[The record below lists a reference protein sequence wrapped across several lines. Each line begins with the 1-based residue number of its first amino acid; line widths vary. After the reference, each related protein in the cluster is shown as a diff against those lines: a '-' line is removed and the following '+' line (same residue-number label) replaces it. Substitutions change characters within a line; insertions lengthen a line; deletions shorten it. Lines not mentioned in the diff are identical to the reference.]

1 MLNIGKEENNFSNF
15 NFINTL
21 KATGIAIVFTIILL
35 FIYSIILTYT
45 NTPEASIPTVTII
58 ITGISIL
65 FASQMSTRKLKKN
78 GIINGG
84 VVGLIYI
91 LGIYLISSIITCDFA
106 LNLQSIIMCITSIL
120 VGCLGGIIGINMK

>member
-91 LGIYLISSIITCDFA
+91 LGIYLISSIITCDFG

>member
-21 KATGIAIVFTIILL
+21 KATGIAILLTIILL
-35 FIYSIILTYT
+35 FIFSIILTYT
-45 NTPEASIPTVTII
+45 NTPEATIPTVIII

-65 FASQMSTRKLKKN
+65 IASQMATRNLKKN

-91 LGIYLISSIITCDFA
+91 LGIYLISSIITGNFGFD
-106 LNLQSIIMCITSIL
+106 LQSIIMCITSIL

>member
-1 MLNIGKEENNFSNF
+1 MFNIGKEENDFSNF
-15 NFINTL
+15 NFINIL
-21 KATGIAIVFTIILL
+21 KATGVAIVFTIILL

-45 NTPEASIPTVTII
+45 NTPEASIPTVIII

-65 FASQMSTRKLKKN
+65 IASQMATRKLKKN

-91 LGIYLISSIITCDFA
+91 LGIYLISSIITGNFGFD
-106 LNLQSIIMCITSIL
+106 LQSIIMCITSIL

>member
-1 MLNIGKEENNFSNF
+1 MLNIGKEEKNFSNF

-35 FIYSIILTYT
+35 FVFSIILTYT
-45 NTPEASIPTVTII
+45 NTPETSIPTVIII

-65 FASQMSTRKLKKN
+65 VASQMATRNLKKN

-84 VVGLIYI
+84 FVGLIYI
-91 LGIYLISSIITCDFA
+91 LSIYLISSIITGNFGFD
-106 LNLQSIIMCITSIL
+106 LQSIIMCIISVL

>member
-35 FIYSIILTYT
+35 FVFSIILTYT
-45 NTPEASIPTVTII
+45 NTPEKSIPTVIII

-65 FASQMSTRKLKKN
+65 VASQMATRNLKKN

-91 LGIYLISSIITCDFA
+91 LSIYLISSIITGNFVFD
-106 LNLQSIIMCITSIL
+106 LESIIMCVTSIL